1 LETNGFFIVIK
12 EELPYFFFYGKCVC
26 PTFASLN
33 LNPRIM
39 TRLFKIIATLEGISL
54 LALLLIAMPLKYMY
68 NMPEY
73 VRVVGMAH
81 GLLFIVYIIIASML
95 KAELKWPLGKY
106 FLICIASVIPFGT
119 FYIEYKYFRN
129 TENENSENI

>member
-1 LETNGFFIVIK
+1 
-12 EELPYFFFYGKCVC
+12 
-26 PTFASLN
+26 
-33 LNPRIM
+33 M

-54 LALLLIAMPLKYMY
+54 LALLFVAMPLKYIW

-95 KAELKWPLGKY
+95 KSELKWPFGKY
-106 FLICIASVIPFGT
+106 LIICLASVIPFGT
-119 FYIEYKYFRN
+119 FYIEYKYFKN
-129 TENENSENI
+129 TENENS